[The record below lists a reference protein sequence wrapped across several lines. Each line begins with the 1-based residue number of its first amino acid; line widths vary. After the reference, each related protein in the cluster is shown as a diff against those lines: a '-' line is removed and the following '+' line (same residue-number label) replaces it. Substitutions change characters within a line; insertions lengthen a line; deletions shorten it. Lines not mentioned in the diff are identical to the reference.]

1 MRATLIIREAKPRD
15 ATELASLIR
24 ELGYE
29 TTPTEMKTRLKS
41 ILPNSTHKT
50 FVAVVDD
57 QICGM
62 IGTLDHPS
70 YEHNDSSG
78 RILALVTSRTMRRR
92 GIGRALV
99 ALAEKDFIRRG
110 INHIALDTRVTR
122 KDAHQFYEAFGYDR
136 NGWRYVKIL

>member
-15 ATELASLIR
+15 ATELASLIC

-41 ILPNSTHKT
+41 ILPNSTYKT

-57 QICGM
+57 RICGM

-70 YEHNDSSG
+70 YEHDDSSG

-99 ALAEKDFIRRG
+99 ALAEKAFIRRG
-110 INHIALDTRVTR
+110 IKHIALDTRVTR
-122 KDAHQFYEAFGYDR
+122 KDAHQCYEALGYDR
-136 NGWRYVKIL
+136 NGWRFVKIL

>member
-1 MRATLIIREAKPRD
+1 MIIREAKLRD

-41 ILPNSTHKT
+41 ILPNSTYKT

-57 QICGM
+57 RICGM
-62 IGTLDHPS
+62 IGTLEHPS
-70 YEHNDSSG
+70 YEHDDSSG

-92 GIGRALV
+92 G
-99 ALAEKDFIRRG
+99 RG

-122 KDAHQFYEAFGYDR
+122 KDAHQFYEALGYDR
-136 NGWRYVKIL
+136 NGWRFVKIL